1 MKDRKPPCQKT
12 SYKKVGF
19 DLKLLIIDQI
29 QNGQISINHA
39 SEKYQVSRSSID
51 YWLKKYSTLE
61 QKKLGMSKKD
71 EIKKLKERIEELEF
85 VKDFQQDII
94 ADMELITGV
103 DMSKKSLPKTLADEI
118 EKKKQDRL
126 KENGWSNVLGS
137 VNRLSTSAWNL
148 TRPKLTMT
156 GS

>member
-1 MKDRKPPCQKT
+1 MKEQKPPCRKKK
-12 SYKKVGF
+12 YEKVGF
-19 DLKLLIIDQI
+19 DLKLLIIDQV
-29 QNGQISINHA
+29 QNGRISVNYA
-39 SEKYQVSRSSID
+39 AKKYDVSRSSID

-103 DMSKKSLPKTLADEI
+103 DLSKKSLPKTLADEI
-118 EKKKQDRL
+118 QKKKQNRL
-126 KENGWSNVLGS
+126 KENG
-137 VNRLSTSAWNL
+137 
-148 TRPKLTMT
+148 
-156 GS
+156 

>member
-1 MKDRKPPCQKT
+1 MKHEEQPCRKN
-12 SYKKVGF
+12 SYKKIGF
-19 DLKLLIIDQI
+19 DLKLAIIDQV
-29 QNGQISINHA
+29 QNGRISVNHA
-39 SEKYQVSRSSID
+39 AKKHEVSRSSID
-51 YWLKKYSTLE
+51 YWIKKYSTLE

-118 EKKKQDRL
+118 EKKKQNHS
-126 KENGWSNVLGS
+126 KGNG
-137 VNRLSTSAWNL
+137 
-148 TRPKLTMT
+148 
-156 GS
+156 